1 MPVPNHVDQPSGC
14 SDEVVWD
21 DLKRFRLSR
30 QSGQKTVLQG
40 HLGSGSGQ
48 LQARE
53 APKQKWQNSS
63 GVKSLPIQGEMLI
76 TSWRGAATVL
86 IIDLTPQ
93 LCDTVCALSTLQML
107 SSNWEAKP

>member
-1 MPVPNHVDQPSGC
+1 MPVPNHVDQTSGC

-21 DLKRFRLSR
+21 DLKRFMLSR
-30 QSGQKTVLQG
+30 QSGRKTVLQG
-40 HLGSGSGQ
+40 HLGNASGQ

-53 APKQKWQNSS
+53 ALRQKWQNNS

-76 TSWRGAATVL
+76 TSWRGTATVL

>member
-40 HLGSGSGQ
+40 Q

-53 APKQKWQNSS
+53 APSQKWQNSS
-63 GVKSLPIQGEMLI
+63 GAKSLPIQGEMLI
-76 TSWRGAATVL
+76 TSWRVTATVL
-86 IIDLTPQ
+86 IIDLTPE
-93 LCDTVCALSTLQML
+93 LRDTVCALSTLQML
-107 SSNWEAKP
+107 SSN